1 MHKHPL
7 SYNQID
13 AQGLHEVLL
22 KYQNRNHEELVHDF
36 EKAASS
42 HLLNNPVVGV
52 SSGTAALHLALATLN
67 IGPGDLV
74 VVPTFSYVASVNP
87 VLYTGAK
94 PVWIDSE
101 ETTWNLCPEL
111 LSQALKKFNARSKR
125 IKAIIVVH
133 NYGVP
138 ANMKEIMKL
147 AKLYRV
153 PVIEDAAEAWGS
165 SINGKPCGIVGDI
178 GVFSFNNN
186 KTVTAFGGGLLVTS
200 NSKWEGRARFLASQ
214 ARLPKPFYLFNE
226 AGFNY
231 RISPLIAAYGL
242 LQMQQTSIL
251 VSQRQE
257 IFSSYCAAF
266 KGHPN
271 ISWAKTL
278 PGDVASRWLSAFRFS
293 SPLSPQKISQKLEK
307 EGLEVRRGWNPLHTM
322 KHLAAFPTIKSNN
335 SDHLFKEVICLPSGT
350 GAHLCIDMIKDLI

>member
-13 AQGLHEVLL
+13 AQGLHTVLL
-22 KYQNRNHEELVHDF
+22 KYQHRNHEELVHDF
-36 EKAASS
+36 EKAASVQ
-42 HLLNNPVVGV
+42 LLNNPVVGV
-52 SSGTAALHLALATLN
+52 ASGTAALHLALATLN

-74 VVPTFSYVASVNP
+74 AVPTFSYVASVNP

-94 PVWIDSE
+94 PLWIDSE

-111 LSQALKKFNARSKR
+111 LAQALKKFNTKSKR

-138 ANMKEIMKL
+138 ANMKKIMAL
-147 AKLYRV
+147 AKRYSV
-153 PVIEDAAEAWGS
+153 PVIEDAAEAWGA
-165 SINGKPCGIVGDI
+165 SINGRPCGTTGDI
-178 GVFSFNNN
+178 GVFSYNNN
-186 KTVTAFGGGLLVTS
+186 KTVTAFGGGLLVTA
-200 NSKWEGRARFLASQ
+200 NSKWEKRARFLASQ

-226 AGFNY
+226 VGFNY

-242 LQMQQTSIL
+242 LQMQQTPML

-257 IFSSYCAAF
+257 VFSNYCDAF
-266 KGHPN
+266 KDNPG
-271 ISWAKTL
+271 ISWAKTI

-293 SPLSPQKISQKLEK
+293 SPLKPQKICQKLEK
-307 EGLEVRRGWNPLHTM
+307 SGIEVRRGWNPLHTM
-322 KHLAAFPTIKSNN
+322 KHLSAYPVIQSKIAEK
-335 SDHLFKEVICLPSGT
+335 LFQKVICLPSGS
-350 GAHLCIDMIKDLI
+350 GSEQCLIALRELV

>member
-138 ANMKEIMKL
+138 ANMK
-147 AKLYRV
+147 
-153 PVIEDAAEAWGS
+153 
-165 SINGKPCGIVGDI
+165 
-178 GVFSFNNN
+178 
-186 KTVTAFGGGLLVTS
+186 
-200 NSKWEGRARFLASQ
+200 
-214 ARLPKPFYLFNE
+214 
-226 AGFNY
+226 
-231 RISPLIAAYGL
+231 
-242 LQMQQTSIL
+242 
-251 VSQRQE
+251 
-257 IFSSYCAAF
+257 
-266 KGHPN
+266 
-271 ISWAKTL
+271 
-278 PGDVASRWLSAFRFS
+278 
-293 SPLSPQKISQKLEK
+293 
-307 EGLEVRRGWNPLHTM
+307 
-322 KHLAAFPTIKSNN
+322 
-335 SDHLFKEVICLPSGT
+335 
-350 GAHLCIDMIKDLI
+350 